1 MHRKIYY
8 REFYYNMNIIKM
20 FMNNVIIL
28 LLAIRICEDSDN
40 RGSDK
45 RGCTVNGFSVII
57 IIIIIFINFFGR
69 VFSVCTEAITI
80 SLIH

>member
-20 FMNNVIIL
+20 FMNNVITL
-28 LLAIRICEDSDN
+28 LLAVRICEDSDN

-45 RGCTVNGFSVII
+45 RGCTVQKYYIVFKSAEDP
-57 IIIIIFINFFGR
+57 R
-69 VFSVCTEAITI
+69 VAHEKGTI
-80 SLIH
+80 WLANYHLV